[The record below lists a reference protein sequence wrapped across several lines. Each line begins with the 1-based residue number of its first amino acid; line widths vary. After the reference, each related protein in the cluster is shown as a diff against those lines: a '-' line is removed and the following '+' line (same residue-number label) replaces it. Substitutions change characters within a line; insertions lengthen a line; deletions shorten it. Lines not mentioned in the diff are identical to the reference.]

1 MSETGNSDPLGLA
14 PVQLCS
20 DRAMANH
27 RAPAPMNDL
36 PSDAC
41 AIAHAQIYT
50 AQRAAPI
57 AESDHLG
64 NIEEP
69 DTICRHTI
77 SDGRRANGVLDRERL
92 KADAGDSNRFLQRH
106 DPAVGNRPAAVSR

>member
-1 MSETGNSDPLGLA
+1 
-14 PVQLCS
+14 
-20 DRAMANH
+20 MANH
-27 RAPAPMNDL
+27 RAPAPTTDW

-41 AIAHAQIYT
+41 AIAHVQIYT

-57 AESDHLG
+57 AESDHVG

-92 KADAGDSNRFLQRH
+92 KADAGDSNRFLQV
-106 DPAVGNRPAAVSR
+106 A